1 MGQFS
6 RGIDAL
12 LSRGEELRAD
22 NAARR
27 LTDYTLEVARELQAD
42 FHVCNERVI
51 CNVRGITGE
60 GDSYVQA
67 AMVAI
72 HSYDLAHRSAG
83 APITPD

>member
-1 MGQFS
+1 MGQIS

-12 LSRGEELRAD
+12 LSIGEQLRAD
-22 NAARR
+22 SAARR

-42 FHVCNERVI
+42 FHVRNERVI
-51 CNVRGITGE
+51 CNVRGISGE

-72 HSYDLAHRSAG
+72 LSYDLAQN
-83 APITPD
+83 